1 MNNYPNFPPWTPW
14 DDTQPG
20 IGGPGMGG
28 PFSGSSLGGHSG
40 LGPYGGGRF
49 ASDYDDFPPGGYI
62 APPGGYLVKGLGR
75 RMRQGRER
83 MERVMA
89 VRAGDGFWGGREEWE
104 RGGWRRSGFF
114 RGYYGGR

>member
-62 APPGGYLVKGLGR
+62 APPGGYLVPVTRISADMFGEMSDTFVNGLR
-75 RMRQGRER
+75 YL
-83 MERVMA
+83 A
-89 VRAGDGFWGGREEWE
+89 
-104 RGGWRRSGFF
+104 
-114 RGYYGGR
+114 